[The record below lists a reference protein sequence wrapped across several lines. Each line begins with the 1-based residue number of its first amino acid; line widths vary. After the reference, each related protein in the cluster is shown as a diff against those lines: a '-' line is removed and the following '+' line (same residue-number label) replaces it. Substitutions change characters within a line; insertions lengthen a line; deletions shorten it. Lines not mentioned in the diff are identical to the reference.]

1 MNGVLRYNSLPEQ
14 ANREEFPTLFSIA
27 MDYLPV
33 QATSVPCERVFSSA
47 KETDTAK
54 RNRISPVLMEALQM
68 LKFMLKKERLNFTKG
83 WSTPKEAMEW
93 AASKGTG
100 DLNSLLVDD
109 PNTASDRLDALLKSF
124 SNYD

>member
-1 MNGVLRYNSLPEQ
+1 LNGVWRYDSLPQQ
-14 ANREEFPTLFSIA
+14 ANKTEFPTLFSIA

-47 KETDTAK
+47 KDTDTAK

-68 LKFMLKKERLNFTKG
+68 LKYSLKKERLNFMKG
-83 WSTPKEAMEW
+83 WSTSDEA
-93 AASKGTG
+93 AVSAGSKATG
-100 DLNSLLVDD
+100 DLGHLFMDD
-109 PNTASDRLDALLKSF
+109 PDTALDALLKSL